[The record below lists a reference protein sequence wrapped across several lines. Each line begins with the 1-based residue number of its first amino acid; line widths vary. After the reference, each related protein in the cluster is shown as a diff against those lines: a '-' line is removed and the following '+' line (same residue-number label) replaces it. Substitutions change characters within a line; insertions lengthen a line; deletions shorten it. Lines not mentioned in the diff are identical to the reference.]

1 MPQVQCLVAQTETCM
16 LSSLHD
22 IPAVPRLVARMCA
35 SQFFGGAFPRS
46 LPRSAHAPSCARG
59 HQYGDS
65 QSKGLCNVCVFFI
78 FSETRAHEFCAPH
91 RHFWVPF
98 PVPFSGLRIWVI
110 LSIGPVSGSTFWSF
124 FGDLFFSFFP
134 VSVSGFADFSVVELC
149 LP

>member
-1 MPQVQCLVAQTETCM
+1 MRLRVREAISMETLRAKAYAM
-16 LSSLHD
+16 S
-22 IPAVPRLVARMCA
+22 A
-35 SQFFGGAFPRS
+35 FF
-46 LPRSAHAPSCARG
+46 
-59 HQYGDS
+59 Y
-65 QSKGLCNVCVFFI
+65 I

-98 PVPFSGLRIWVI
+98 PVPFFGPRIWVI

-124 FGDLFFSFFP
+124 FGDFFFHFFP